1 MMHHQYTHMH
11 DMSSPSLSL
20 SNHALE
26 MRSMSIDRPGT
37 GTRDSHVLPS
47 PSLYAGGRDG
57 AGTPTTM
64 ATNAR
69 LGISSSPIAWTK
81 QKVAGG
87 HKGDAD
93 SLRTDFLQV

>member
-1 MMHHQYTHMH
+1 MHHHYTHMH

-26 MRSMSIDRPGT
+26 TRSMPIDHPGMH
-37 GTRDSHVLPS
+37 DSHVLS
-47 PSLYAGGRDG
+47 PSSLGGGGRDG
-57 AGTPTTM
+57 AGTPATM

-69 LGISSSPIAWTK
+69 PLISPWTK

-93 SLRTDFLQV
+93 SLQTDILQV